1 MTGEFIWVFFT
12 PPPCCRSLGAVCQQ
26 DMFVNQPCLA
36 LERWYYLSHMCPTAN
51 KPVSLSMS
59 SYVTEGRA
67 EEWQPAA
74 LWPLKAHVCQG
85 NWPLRQ
91 LRWARQIGFVSIVYN
106 YPTKRQASNQFQCLT
121 WLRERPA
128 DRGSL
133 WRWPMWRQ
141 TLQHKIKL
149 LPNQTFT
156 STTKGLKSKEAV

>member
-12 PPPCCRSLGAVCQQ
+12 PPLGCRSPVAVCQQ
-26 DMFVNQPCLA
+26 DMFVNRSCLA

-59 SYVTEGRA
+59 SYVTEGRT
-67 EEWQPAA
+67 EGWQLCSFMAPQSTRLSGKLAPETA
-74 LWPLKAHVCQG
+74 TMGKTNRLCLHS
-85 NWPLRQ
+85 LQ
-91 LRWARQIGFVSIVYN
+91 LPNKETDLQ
-106 YPTKRQASNQFQCLT
+106 QFQALT

-133 WRWPMWRQ
+133 WRWPLWRR

-149 LPNQTFT
+149 LPRQTFT